1 MRGGDARHLEGNGA
15 RLVRER
21 ALASAVQRS
30 LERLYQLEEG
40 ASVDAFLQAAEDGE
54 RESVL
59 VREAEDGAVEIAV
72 RVPALNGERDDLD
85 GLCQLIEGV
94 SHFVYLAERART
106 ERGATQ
112 LELELQAEVDKYVVL
127 GGAMRAF
134 DADKSA
140 ALRSNLFES
149 VRFADAEDSDE
160 GERYRVA
167 NELANRFVR
176 RLEREYVAARR
187 FAAMRDELRTFY
199 RMGQEAKLRVGWAA

>member
-1 MRGGDARHLEGNGA
+1 MSGDARRLEGNGA

-21 ALASAVQRS
+21 ALASSVQRS
-30 LERLYQLEEG
+30 LERLYQLDEG
-40 ASVDAFLQAAEDGE
+40 ASVDEFLQAADDGE

-59 VREAEDGAVEIAV
+59 VRQAEDGAVEIAV
-72 RVPALNGERDDLD
+72 RVPALNGAQDDLD

-127 GGAMRAF
+127 GGAMRGF
-134 DADKSA
+134 DEEKSA
-140 ALRSNLFES
+140 VLRSNLFES
-149 VRFADAEDSDE
+149 VTFADAAESDV

-176 RLEREYVAARR
+176 RLEREYVAARK
-187 FAAMRDELRTFY
+187 FGAMREELRRFY
-199 RMGQEAKLRVGWAA
+199 RMGQEAKLRVGRAA